1 MLRPTDPVIVHFWRA
16 MENLT
21 QEERSQF
28 IRFVWGRS
36 RLPLKG
42 RPWPQTF
49 KIQRMGGVSDETLP
63 VTHTCFFSIELPE
76 YSTEEVGMRLLCLL
90 A

>member
-42 RPWPQTF
+42 RPSPQTF

-63 VTHTCFFSIELPE
+63 VTHTCFYSIELPE